1 MLLRRLAALACAA
14 LLPSA
19 GSQAADIIWSV
30 GPTFGGVEGHLG
42 ILTNGTLV
50 AAVHTRGSTGPL
62 EFVDPDGLALAF
74 TPIDS
79 PSFSGTYGDP
89 SNGIG
94 DPVWSA
100 IVSDFEW
107 QSGQDVTA
115 EGFLSGLTLGHSYQ
129 VQLFAGRS
137 FLCCADRSQRFG
149 DGNGHFSESISFAP
163 LSFVS
168 IVGTFVADGATQ
180 TIVFDDSTNN
190 PVLSAYV
197 LRDVPEPG
205 AAGQWA
211 ALAGL
216 VTAAGVARRRRSLP
230 HGRPPAERRQ
240 LTGGGIAARALRRR
254 MQRR

>member
-1 MLLRRLAALACAA
+1 MLLRRLAALACVG
-14 LLPSA
+14 LLLSA
-19 GSQAADIIWSV
+19 GAQAADITWSV
-30 GPTFGGVEGHLG
+30 GPTFGGADGHLG

-50 AAVHTRGSTGPL
+50 AAVHTRGAAGPS
-62 EFVDPDGLALAF
+62 EVVDPDGLALAF

-79 PSFSGTYGDP
+79 PSFSGTYSDP
-89 SNGIG
+89 ANGIG

-100 IVSDFEW
+100 IVANLEW

-115 EGFLSGLTLGHSYQ
+115 EGFLSGLTPGDRYQ

-137 FLCCADRSQRFG
+137 HTCCAARSQRFG
-149 DGNGHFSESISFAP
+149 DGNGNFSESISFAP

-168 IVGTFVADGATQ
+168 IAGTFVADGATQ
-180 TIVFDDSTNN
+180 TIVFDDSTSN

-205 AAGQWA
+205 AARAWA

-216 VTAAGVARRRRSLP
+216 AMVTRVGLRHGTAVRFWRSKSSL
-230 HGRPPAERRQ
+230 A
-240 LTGGGIAARALRRR
+240 
-254 MQRR
+254 